1 MCADNISHIITRL
14 DFCVMMNSLRC
25 LKKQR
30 CTFTITS
37 QFVHIEWFYCYHFHI
52 THIHIY
58 IYIFFFTHTNNSK
71 CLPYIHETLYFVHF
85 KDFTYLLPIANSEFT
100 DNLICMYFDCGRKS
114 KYPGEKMQTPHRKA
128 IARVQTVQLLKAQ
141 NLHNTHFCNRW
152 TQYNS
157 ILHLYDQNYMYLSK

>member
-1 MCADNISHIITRL
+1 MSKETKVHFHHNISVCPHWVIL
-14 DFCVMMNSLRC
+14 LLSLPYY
-25 LKKQR
+25 
-30 CTFTITS
+30 S
-37 QFVHIEWFYCYHFHI
+37 HS
-52 THIHIY
+52 Y

-71 CLPYIHETLYFVHF
+71 CLPYIHETLYFMHF